1 MLKMIRERSGIS
13 SRRSDFACH
22 AVVARRRVIPSS
34 FGTRH
39 WSFAALVV
47 AIMFSSA
54 NLKAAASVED
64 SSGITFPPSS
74 AQKWVLPNGLTII
87 VQEDHSAPVA
97 SVQAWCA
104 TGSIDEDAHLGA
116 GLSHI
121 LEHMLFQGTKTR
133 GKNEIAQ
140 QIQDVG
146 GYINAYTSFDRTVF
160 WIDVPKDGVATALG
174 VLTDAMMN
182 STLPPEEYR
191 KEQEV
196 IRREFAMGMDDP
208 DRVAGLL
215 LFGTAYQRHPYRFPV
230 IGEIEIYNQLTQEQV
245 MQYYKTRYVPNNLTF
260 IVVGDVDAEKVRQQ
274 LTELFT
280 PYPEKSLKPVFIP
293 AEPPQL
299 GWREVHREFPTE
311 LTHLSLAWHIP
322 EVTNPDVP
330 ALDLLSTI
338 LGDGRSSRLYR
349 RVREEA
355 GLAFGIGA
363 FSYTPGDPGLFGID
377 ATVDPK
383 KREAAEQLVMG
394 IVDEVK
400 QAGVTAEE
408 LTKAKKI
415 LLSHHLGALTTMR
428 GQASDIGSNW
438 LLTRNLNFSRDYLA
452 AVQKVTLDD
461 IKRVAANY
469 LTDSNLTVVSLNPK
483 GSLAAKAEGP
493 KVAAAAEIEK
503 FELSNGLRL
512 LVRED
517 RRLPLVA
524 MGAVFRGGL
533 LAETP
538 QTNGITRLM
547 AKVLL
552 KGTKTRTAE
561 QIANQIEAVGG
572 SISSD
577 AGNNSFSVSL
587 DVTKP
592 DVKLGVELLSDVLLN
607 ATMPEKAIAREKEIQ
622 IAAIQQ
628 EDEQLTSV
636 ARNIMRQALFPQH
649 PYALRTNGS
658 VESVR
663 RLTQKDLLEFRDRY
677 MVAKNGVIFVF
688 GDVKA
693 AEVKQLFEKALGGM
707 KPGMLA
713 LTDMHPASP
722 LSGIETVESRKEKAQ
737 GVIMVGFRGAS
748 ISSPDRH
755 ALELIDE
762 ASSDL
767 GSRFF
772 VRIREQMGLAYYV
785 GASQMQGLVP
795 GLFAFYLGTDPQ
807 KIEPVKTA
815 LLDEIHKL
823 ANDGLTNQELA
834 RAKKKLIG
842 QQEIANQSNEAFGY
856 QCALEELYGLGFD
869 YYKRLEHDV
878 DAVTLDDIK
887 RVAAKYFRD
896 QPYVLATV
904 RPPEGSAA
912 AKQK

>member
-1 MLKMIRERSGIS
+1 
-13 SRRSDFACH
+13 
-22 AVVARRRVIPSS
+22 VI
-34 FGTRH
+34 
-39 WSFAALVV
+39 A
-47 AIMFSSA
+47 
-54 NLKAAASVED
+54 
-64 SSGITFPPSS
+64 FPPSS

-87 VQEDHSAPVA
+87 VQEDRSAPVA

-121 LEHMLFQGTKTR
+121 LEHMLFKGTKTR
-133 GKNEIAQ
+133 STNEIAQ
-140 QIQDVG
+140 KIQDVG

-174 VLTDAMMN
+174 VLSDAMMN

-299 GWREVHREFPTE
+299 GRREVHREFPTE

-428 GQASDIGSNW
+428 GQASDTGSNW

-483 GSLAAKAEGP
+483 GSLTAKAEGP

-533 LAETP
+533 LAETS

-572 SISSD
+572 SMSSD
-577 AGNNSFSVSL
+577 AGNNSFNVSV

-628 EDEQLTSV
+628 EEEQLTTV
-636 ARNIMRQALFPQH
+636 ARNIMRQALFPKH

-658 VESVR
+658 VESVQ
-663 RLTQKDLLEFRDRY
+663 RLTQKDLFEFRDRY

-688 GDVKA
+688 GDVKG

-713 LTDMHPASP
+713 LTDVHPASP

-772 VRIREQMGLAYYV
+772 VRIRGQMGLAYYV

-823 ANDGLTNQELA
+823 ANDGLTNEELA

-856 QCALEELYGLGFD
+856 QCALEEIYGLGFD